1 MKIDESFRDCK
12 SLLNLTQAMN
22 KRRENLEKMI
32 ALTRLFEQR
41 QKHLLAYYSEMSELL
56 SEPQK
61 SYLPDN

>member
-1 MKIDESFRDCK
+1 MDCK

-56 SEPQK
+56 FKPQK